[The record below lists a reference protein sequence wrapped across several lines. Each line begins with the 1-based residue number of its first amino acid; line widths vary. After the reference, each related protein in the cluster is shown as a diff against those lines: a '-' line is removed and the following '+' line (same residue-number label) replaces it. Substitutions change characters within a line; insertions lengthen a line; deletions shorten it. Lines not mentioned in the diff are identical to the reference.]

1 LQLFYERPAIHELIT
16 RGDFGHASEVF
27 EFGFGTGRLA
37 EELLAH
43 HLSKDSTYCGID
55 ISTTMAEI
63 ADRRLRRWR
72 SRVKLKVFDG
82 TGKLEFQNQSFDRF
96 ISTYVF
102 DLLSPD
108 DICHVLSEAHRML
121 KPGGLLCNVS
131 LTQGTNFFGKVI
143 TTAWKT
149 VYSLNPKLVG
159 GCRPIMLADYISS
172 ESWQIGYHNI
182 FSTLGLASEVLIAK
196 VRNV

>member
-1 LQLFYERPAIHELIT
+1 
-16 RGDFGHASEVF
+16 
-27 EFGFGTGRLA
+27 
-37 EELLAH
+37 
-43 HLSKDSTYCGID
+43 
-55 ISTTMAEI
+55 MAEI
-63 ADRRLRRWR
+63 ADRRLRRWS

-108 DICHVLSEAHRML
+108 DIRHVLSEAHRIL

-131 LTQGTNFFGKVI
+131 LTQGTNFLGKFI
-143 TTAWKT
+143 TTIWKT

-159 GCRPIMLADYISS
+159 GCRPIMPADYISS
-172 ESWQIGYHNI
+172 ESWQIGYRNI

-196 VRNV
+196 VVVS